1 MELVNLGVS
10 GDAIAVSSE
19 RDDLL
24 VVEDVSE
31 VRLGAVEGHSLQSD
45 GSLVS
50 DLEVSSQAGATSLA
64 ACGVVHTHE
73 HTHTKKKRKAR
84 VITTISNAQS
94 YKAHQENPRIL
105 PMKASTTN
113 SCSIHLSGC
122 SGVLEYLWT
131 IVNYRFLV
139 LLGMSETLSFMSSD
153 VIFTSS
159 FSNRLSSL
167 FFLK

>member
-10 GDAIAVSSE
+10 GDAVAVSSE

-64 ACGVVHTHE
+64 ACGTV
-73 HTHTKKKRKAR
+73 
-84 VITTISNAQS
+84 
-94 YKAHQENPRIL
+94 
-105 PMKASTTN
+105 
-113 SCSIHLSGC
+113 
-122 SGVLEYLWT
+122 
-131 IVNYRFLV
+131 
-139 LLGMSETLSFMSSD
+139 
-153 VIFTSS
+153 
-159 FSNRLSSL
+159 
-167 FFLK
+167 

>member
-1 MELVNLGVS
+1 M
-10 GDAIAVSSE
+10 
-19 RDDLL
+19 
-24 VVEDVSE
+24 
-31 VRLGAVEGHSLQSD
+31 
-45 GSLVS
+45 
-50 DLEVSSQAGATSLA
+50 
-64 ACGVVHTHE
+64 
-73 HTHTKKKRKAR
+73 
-84 VITTISNAQS
+84 ITTINNAQS

-113 SCSIHLSGC
+113 SCGIHLSGC

-139 LLGMSETLSFMSSD
+139 LLGMSETLSFMGSD

-167 FFLK
+167 FFSSRVIHV